1 MGQAA
6 ALLVANC
13 DVLFMIM
20 SPPPPPPPPLANDGK
35 DREFHDN
42 VPDALFDF
50 DSSAIRPD
58 AQVAI
63 DHAAQYLHDHP
74 EIGVLI
80 GGFADDR
87 GTEQYNLILGEQRA
101 EAARKALVAA
111 GVEPE
116 RLQIISYGKKV
127 QVCTVEDEQCRQQ
140 NRRAAFSMHP

>member
-6 ALLVANC
+6 ASLVANC

>member
-1 MGQAA
+1 MFQ
-6 ALLVANC
+6 
-13 DVLFMIM
+13 MPYSI
-20 SPPPPPPPPLANDGK
+20 S
-35 DREFHDN
+35 
-42 VPDALFDF
+42 
-50 DSSAIRPD
+50 I
-58 AQVAI
+58 
-63 DHAAQYLHDHP
+63 AQYLHEHP

-87 GTEQYNLILGEQRA
+87 GSVGYNQVLGEQRA

-140 NRRAAFSMHP
+140 NRRAEFSMHP